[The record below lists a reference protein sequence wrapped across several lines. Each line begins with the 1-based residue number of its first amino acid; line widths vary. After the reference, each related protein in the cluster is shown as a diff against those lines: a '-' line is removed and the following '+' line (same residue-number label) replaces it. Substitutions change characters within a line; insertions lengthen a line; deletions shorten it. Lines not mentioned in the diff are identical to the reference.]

1 MKHAAWL
8 LALVPMT
15 ATAEGGTRERVEA
28 VVEAEARRA
37 DEQARARRSDRLANP
52 LELALLEE
60 LERMM
65 GLALLVVPIST
76 DPVLEAQ
83 RRLEALRVEVY
94 SRLLPLQ
101 PGGYAGLAEALGAEA
116 RAFEHRLIRIELP
129 TQLSKRGLDRLST
142 ELERTPNLR
151 AMLFVHGGDGDGAS
165 RVEAIREHLEDS
177 VALREKRL
185 VLERSGVPGLG
196 ATLYLVRLK
205 PTS

>member
-15 ATAEGGTRERVEA
+15 TAAQGGTRERVEA
-28 VVEAEARRA
+28 VVEVEARRA
-37 DEQARARRSDRLANP
+37 DEQARPRRSDRLANP

-65 GLALLVVPIST
+65 GLELLVLPLSA

-83 RRLEALRVEVY
+83 RRLEALRVEIY

-101 PGGYAGLAEALGAEA
+101 PGGYARLAEALGAET

-129 TQLSKRGLDRLST
+129 TQLSTSGLDHLFD
-142 ELERTPNLR
+142 ELARTPNLR
-151 AMLFVHGGDGDGAS
+151 AMLFVHGGDGEGAA
-165 RVEAIREHLEDS
+165 RLEALREHLEGS
-177 VALREKRL
+177 PVLREKRL

-205 PTS
+205 PAR